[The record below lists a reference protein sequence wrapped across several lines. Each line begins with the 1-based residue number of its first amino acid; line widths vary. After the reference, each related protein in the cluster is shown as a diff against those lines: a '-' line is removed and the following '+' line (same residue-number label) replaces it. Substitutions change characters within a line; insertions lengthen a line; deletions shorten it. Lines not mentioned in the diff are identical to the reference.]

1 MSKDLKFPLMC
12 YDVIFKSVFLNNENI
27 LAKMISDITN
37 IDYKILENNITLEA
51 NELPISKKNEKA
63 KRCDF
68 VVRLDKDYIL
78 NLELNRQSH
87 TGLIVRNL
95 SYVFNLFSTHTKVGD
110 EYNENLVVMQININ
124 CFDNQNGK
132 ALSRYHI
139 KEDYDDDI
147 YSNNLVLYTLNV
159 VNCKELYYN
168 YSNKKVPKYIRW
180 GALIYCDNISKIPII
195 TKGIMTYEERN
206 IIMDKL
212 NKLQNDKEIMTELE
226 ALEWEEW
233 ERNTIYSDGI
243 KKGIEEGIKQGIKQG
258 IEQGIEQG
266 TKEKTIEIIKSMLK
280 KELDIN
286 LISEITNRSI
296 EEINKIKESL

>member
-87 TGLIVRNL
+87 AGLIVRNL
-95 SYVFNLFSTHTKVGD
+95 SYVFNLFSTNTKAGD
-110 EYNENLVVMQININ
+110 EYNKNLVVMQININ

-168 YSNKKVPKYIRW
+168 YDNKKIPKYIRW
-180 GALIYCDNISKIPII
+180 GALIYCDDISKIPII
-195 TKGIMTYEERN
+195 TKEIMTYEERN

-286 LISEITNRSI
+286 LISEITNESI

>member
-1 MSKDLKFPLMC
+1 MSKDLKFPLLC
-12 YDVIFKSVFLNNENI
+12 YDIIFKSVFMNNENI

-168 YSNKKVPKYIRW
+168 YDNKKIPKYIKW
-180 GALIYCDNISKIPII
+180 GALIYCDDISNIPII

-212 NKLQNDKEIMTELE
+212 NKLQNDKQIMTELE

-243 KKGIEEGIKQGIKQG
+243 KKGIEQGINQN
-258 IEQGIEQG
+258 
-266 TKEKTIEIIKSMLK
+266 TIEIIKSMLK

-286 LISEITNRSI
+286 LISEITNESI

>member
-51 NELPISKKNEKA
+51 NELLISKKNEKA

-87 TGLIVRNL
+87 TGLIIRNL
-95 SYVFNLFSTHTKVGD
+95 SYVFNLFSTHTKIGD

-124 CFDNQNGK
+124 CFDNQNNK

-139 KEDYDDDI
+139 KEDYYNNI
-147 YSNNLVLYTLNV
+147 YSNNLLLYDLNV
-159 VNCKELYYN
+159 VNCSKLYYN
-168 YSNKKVPKYIRW
+168 YNNKKI
-180 GALIYCDNISKIPII
+180 
-195 TKGIMTYEERN
+195 
-206 IIMDKL
+206 
-212 NKLQNDKEIMTELE
+212 
-226 ALEWEEW
+226 
-233 ERNTIYSDGI
+233 
-243 KKGIEEGIKQGIKQG
+243 
-258 IEQGIEQG
+258 
-266 TKEKTIEIIKSMLK
+266 
-280 KELDIN
+280 
-286 LISEITNRSI
+286 
-296 EEINKIKESL
+296 